1 VSRPALSLAV
11 IRSVALAVALLT
23 VACNHGT
30 TAELGRITPTSL
42 LDQDGHPF
50 GQHEL
55 AGHVWIAA
63 LMFTSCPMACPKMAE
78 RMARLQTML
87 PEHAKSIRLL
97 SITVDAENDTPPV
110 LSAYGKRFHRDP
122 ATWTYVTGETD
133 RVFASVNAG
142 YKQALGA
149 NANFSHGDTLVLL
162 DGEGRIQG
170 FYRKDDAG
178 VARLFAD
185 ADRLAG
191 TRPG

>member
-1 VSRPALSLAV
+1 M
-11 IRSVALAVALLT
+11 RSVALAVALLA
-23 VACNHGT
+23 VGCNHEP
-30 TAELGRITPTSL
+30 TAALGRITPTSL
-42 LDQDGHPF
+42 LDQDGHAF
-50 GQHEL
+50 GPHEL

-63 LMFTSCPMACPKMAE
+63 MMFTSCPMACPKMAE
-78 RMARLQTML
+78 RMAHLQTML
-87 PEHAKSIRLL
+87 PEHSKSIRLL

-149 NANFSHGDTLVLL
+149 AANFSHGNTLVLL

-170 FYRKDDAG
+170 FYGKDDAG
-178 VARLFAD
+178 VARLFVD
-185 ADRLAG
+185 ADRLALA
-191 TRPG
+191 RPG